1 MNKQS
6 LANNSRRHLQHMF
19 VPQSSPTHSCTTS
32 RCQADVKL
40 FQIITTI
47 NGKLKW
53 LAYPLV
59 VGAITTTT
67 TTRPRLKLHRDGQ
80 LIYNFTPLWEKN
92 TLTKQTR
99 RHRRMAQGRCE
110 KFLATPKKKR
120 GKVKP
125 GGWTKMNLFKFARC
139 VQCQCMSVQCSA
151 VLPFN
156 KYHHPSSTPTR
167 AELVEKQP
175 RSHVYLEEAIDHF
188 STNYD
193 HRANST
199 TDNNNNMLYDYEAKG
214 SNPRQADLHAIPQ
227 RRNRSSVDRRI
238 IARLKWQL
246 VTVGRPN
253 YLDEEKKEN
262 ANEMPA
268 NGAKPTD
275 NSNNNGCFTKACK
288 MASSPG
294 RPEKLGMLKPNGAAP
309 GPPTNRPLPPQLSAE
324 NWSCSLLAEMC
335 EDLIKACVKN
345 PPLLIPRK
353 SLTD

>member
-1 MNKQS
+1 MS
-6 LANNSRRHLQHMF
+6 
-19 VPQSSPTHSCTTS
+19 
-32 RCQADVKL
+32 
-40 FQIITTI
+40 
-47 NGKLKW
+47 
-53 LAYPLV
+53 
-59 VGAITTTT
+59 
-67 TTRPRLKLHRDGQ
+67 
-80 LIYNFTPLWEKN
+80 
-92 TLTKQTR
+92 
-99 RHRRMAQGRCE
+99 
-110 KFLATPKKKR
+110 
-120 GKVKP
+120 
-125 GGWTKMNLFKFARC
+125 
-139 VQCQCMSVQCSA
+139 VQCSAVQCSAVQCSA

-175 RSHVYLEEAIDHF
+175 RTHVYLEEAIDHF

-199 TDNNNNMLYDYEAKG
+199 TDNNSNMLYDYEPTEEKILGSSIGEKSDLKARG

-246 VTVGRPN
+246 VTVGRPK

-275 NSNNNGCFTKACK
+275 NSNNNGCFTKARK

-294 RPEKLGMLKPNGAAP
+294 RPENEMAP
-309 GPPTNRPLPPQLSAE
+309 LRDRRPPTNRPLPPQLCGELELFAVGRDVRGSDQGV
-324 NWSCSLLAEMC
+324 CQ
-335 EDLIKACVKN
+335 
-345 PPLLIPRK
+345 K
-353 SLTD
+353 STTLDPSKIIDRLRIQS

>member
-1 MNKQS
+1 
-6 LANNSRRHLQHMF
+6 
-19 VPQSSPTHSCTTS
+19 
-32 RCQADVKL
+32 
-40 FQIITTI
+40 
-47 NGKLKW
+47 
-53 LAYPLV
+53 
-59 VGAITTTT
+59 
-67 TTRPRLKLHRDGQ
+67 
-80 LIYNFTPLWEKN
+80 
-92 TLTKQTR
+92 
-99 RHRRMAQGRCE
+99 
-110 KFLATPKKKR
+110 
-120 GKVKP
+120 
-125 GGWTKMNLFKFARC
+125 
-139 VQCQCMSVQCSA
+139 
-151 VLPFN
+151 
-156 KYHHPSSTPTR
+156 
-167 AELVEKQP
+167 
-175 RSHVYLEEAIDHF
+175 
-188 STNYD
+188 
-193 HRANST
+193 
-199 TDNNNNMLYDYEAKG
+199 MLYDYEARG
-214 SNPRQADLHAIPQ
+214 SNPKQADLHAIPQ

-238 IARLKWQL
+238 IARPKWQL

-294 RPEKLGMLKPNGAAP
+294 RPEKQAGRHTPPVSEISSRTRMLHLPVHVRPVDELKIVKTDKLGMLKPNGAAP